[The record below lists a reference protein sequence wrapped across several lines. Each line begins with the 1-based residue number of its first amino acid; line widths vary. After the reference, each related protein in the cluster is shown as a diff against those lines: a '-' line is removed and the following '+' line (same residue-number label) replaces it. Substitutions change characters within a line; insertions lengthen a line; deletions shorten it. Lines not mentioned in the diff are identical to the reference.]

1 VHRLARCTVLNL
13 VVAAPGAVGHIN
25 GIGLLP
31 HLRLQ
36 AEFSH
41 LPIQRELPESM
52 T

>member
-1 VHRLARCTVLNL
+1 VHCLARCTVLNL
-13 VVAAPGAVGHIN
+13 VAAAGAVGHIN

-31 HLRLQ
+31 HLRQQ